1 MTLVNTQENPLI
13 GGDIGLSTRKNTH
26 IPNAPRMPKIPAIMQ
41 AAQAMVLGSHSSAKS
56 RSLSSVY
63 NCMGMIFAARRT
75 WIETDHLRAILEDDE
90 YRPIDRYELQQ
101 GDIVVYKNNH
111 NEDSH
116 VAIVFEVK
124 LKLVD
129 ATLEV
134 VVLSQ
139 WGQDGEYLHK
149 DDDVNPWLGTPTEYW
164 TDRT

>member
-1 MTLVNTQENPLI
+1 ML
-13 GGDIGLSTRKNTH
+13 
-26 IPNAPRMPKIPAIMQ
+26 
-41 AAQAMVLGSHSSAKS
+41 HS
-56 RSLSSVY
+56 
-63 NCMGMIFAARRT
+63 RT

-90 YRPIDRYELQQ
+90 YRPIDRYGLQQ
-101 GDIVVYKNNH
+101 GDIVVYKDNH

-124 LKLVD
+124 LNLVD
-129 ATLEV
+129 ATFEV

-149 DDDVNPWLGTPTEYW
+149 DDDVNPQLGTPTEYW